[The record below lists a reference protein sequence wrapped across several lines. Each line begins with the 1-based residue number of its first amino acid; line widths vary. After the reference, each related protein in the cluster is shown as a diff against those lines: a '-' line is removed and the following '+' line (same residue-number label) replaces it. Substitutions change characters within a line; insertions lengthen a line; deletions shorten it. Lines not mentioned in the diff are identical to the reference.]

1 MMYKKQNLPELTLRG
16 LVLGSILTIIFTA
29 SNVYLG
35 LKVGLTFSS
44 SIPAVVISMAVLSLF
59 KTSNILENNM
69 IQTQASAAGTL
80 SSVIFVIPGLF
91 MCGYWSEFPLW
102 QTFMICLCGGGLGVL
117 FTIPLRRTMVVE
129 SKLAYPEGRAAAE
142 ILKVANK
149 DQSSKKGKQGIK
161 EIALGSFI
169 AAIFSLLS
177 NGFKLAASESNFAF
191 IWNKMAF
198 GFSMGYSLALLGAGY
213 LVGLAGAI
221 ALFVGMFLAWGIF
234 TPYLSNFEFD
244 SAKNAVDLASSVW
257 SSKVRLIGTGAIAIA
272 ALWTLIELL
281 KPVIEGIKEIV
292 KNVKITKAALW
303 TLIELLKPVIEGIKE
318 IVKNVKITNQEKNE
332 RTNIDLS
339 LKSIFILFVLMVVGL
354 FITFYSFVE
363 DANLSIYYQ
372 MLFSF
377 VGTLVSVLIGFFVAA
392 ACGYMAGLVGSS
404 SSPIS
409 GIGLIGVIISSIVF
423 LVLGVEL
430 FQDPML
436 SKFAVALAIFT
447 TSVILATAAISND
460 NLQDLK
466 TGHLVGA
473 TPWKQQVALL
483 VGCVFGALAIVPVL
497 NLLYQAYGFV
507 GAMPREGMDA
517 SSALA
522 APQANLMSTIAQG
535 IFHHNIE
542 WGYMAFG
549 VFVGILMIIID
560 KILRRT
566 QKMSLPPLAVG
577 IGIYLPPA
585 VNIPLVIGGIL
596 KYIVMQHLTK
606 KYAKNSHKEEKLAS
620 CEQRGTLFASGLIVG
635 ESIFGVIIA
644 GITVFSVSMGGSE
657 NPLALNLANFHDSE
671 LFALIF
677 FVGVVLYFIKRI
689 VKKDA

>member
-69 IQTQASAAGTL
+69 VQTQASAAGTL

-117 FTIPLRRTMVVE
+117 FTIPLRRAMVVE

-257 SSKVRLIGTGAIAIA
+257 SSKVRLIGTGAIAI
-272 ALWTLIELL
+272 
-281 KPVIEGIKEIV
+281 
-292 KNVKITKAALW
+292 AALW

-560 KILRRT
+560 KILKGT

-620 CEQRGTLFASGLIVG
+620 CEQRATLFASGLIVG

>member
-1 MMYKKQNLPELTLRG
+1 MQKTYSLPELTLRG
-16 LVLGSILTIIFTA
+16 LLLGSILTIIFTA

-69 IQTQASAAGTL
+69 VQTQASAAGTL

-117 FTIPLRRTMVVE
+117 FTIPLRRAMVVE

-198 GFSMGYSLALLGAGY
+198 GFSAGYSLALLGAGY
-213 LVGLAGAI
+213 LVGLAGVI

-257 SSKVRLIGTGAIAIA
+257 SSKVRLIGTGAIAI
-272 ALWTLIELL
+272 
-281 KPVIEGIKEIV
+281 
-292 KNVKITKAALW
+292 AALW

-560 KILRRT
+560 KILKGT

-585 VNIPLVIGGIL
+585 INIPLVIGGIL

>member
-1 MMYKKQNLPELTLRG
+1 MQKTYSLPELTLRG
-16 LVLGSILTIIFTA
+16 LLLGSILTIIFTA

-69 IQTQASAAGTL
+69 VQTQASAAGTL

-117 FTIPLRRTMVVE
+117 FTIPLRRAMVVE

-292 KNVKITKAALW
+292 KNVKIT
-303 TLIELLKPVIEGIKE
+303 
-318 IVKNVKITNQEKNE
+318 NQEKNE

-409 GIGLIGVIISSIVF
+409 GIGLIGIIVSSLVI
-423 LVLGVEL
+423 LLLGANL
-430 FQDPML
+430 FDDPML
-436 SKFAVALAIFT
+436 SKFAIALAIFT
-447 TSVILATAAISND
+447 TSVIVATAAISND

-466 TGHLVGA
+466 TGYLVGA

-483 VGCVFGALAIVPVL
+483 IGCVFGALAIVPVL

-507 GAMPREGMDA
+507 GAMPREGMDL

-535 IFHHNIE
+535 IFNHNIE
-542 WGYMAFG
+542 WSYMAFG

-596 KYIVMQHLTK
+596 KYIVMQYLTK

>member
-1 MMYKKQNLPELTLRG
+1 MYKKQNLPELTLRG
-16 LVLGSILTIIFTA
+16 LILGSILTIIFTA

-69 IQTQASAAGTL
+69 VQTQASAAGTL

-117 FTIPLRRTMVVE
+117 FTIPLRRAMVVE
-129 SKLAYPEGRAAAE
+129 SKLTYPEGRAAAE

-149 DQSSKKGKQGIK
+149 DQSNKKGKQGIK

-257 SSKVRLIGTGAIAIA
+257 SSKVRLIGTGAIAI
-272 ALWTLIELL
+272 
-281 KPVIEGIKEIV
+281 
-292 KNVKITKAALW
+292 AALW

-560 KILRRT
+560 KILKGT

>member
-16 LVLGSILTIIFTA
+16 LILGSILTIIFTA

-44 SIPAVVISMAVLSLF
+44 SIPAVVISTAVLSLF

-69 IQTQASAAGTL
+69 VQTQASAAGTL

-257 SSKVRLIGTGAIAIA
+257 SSKVRLIGTGAIAI
-272 ALWTLIELL
+272 
-281 KPVIEGIKEIV
+281 
-292 KNVKITKAALW
+292 AALW

>member
-16 LVLGSILTIIFTA
+16 LILGSILTIIFTA

-69 IQTQASAAGTL
+69 VQTQASAAGTL

-117 FTIPLRRTMVVE
+117 FTIPLRRAMVVE

-149 DQSSKKGKQGIK
+149 DQSNKKGKQGIK

-292 KNVKITKAALW
+292 KNVKIT
-303 TLIELLKPVIEGIKE
+303 
-318 IVKNVKITNQEKNE
+318 NQEKNE

-430 FQDPML
+430 FQDPMF

-507 GAMPREGMDA
+507 GAMPREGMDT

-560 KILRRT
+560 KILKGT

-596 KYIVMQHLTK
+596 KYIVMQYLTK

>member
-1 MMYKKQNLPELTLRG
+1 MYKKQNLPELTLRG

-69 IQTQASAAGTL
+69 VQTQASAAGTL

-292 KNVKITKAALW
+292 KNVKIT
-303 TLIELLKPVIEGIKE
+303 
-318 IVKNVKITNQEKNE
+318 NQEKNE

-354 FITFYSFVE
+354 FITFYSFIE

-560 KILRRT
+560 KILKGT

>member
-1 MMYKKQNLPELTLRG
+1 MYKKQNLPELTLRG
-16 LVLGSILTIIFTA
+16 LILGSILTIIFTA

-69 IQTQASAAGTL
+69 VQTQASAAGTL

-257 SSKVRLIGTGAIAIA
+257 SSKVRLIGTGAIAI
-272 ALWTLIELL
+272 
-281 KPVIEGIKEIV
+281 
-292 KNVKITKAALW
+292 AALW

-560 KILRRT
+560 KILKGT

-577 IGIYLPPA
+577 IDIYLPPA

>member
-16 LVLGSILTIIFTA
+16 LILGSILTIIFTA

-69 IQTQASAAGTL
+69 VQTQASAAGTL

-244 SAKNAVDLASSVW
+244 SAKNAVDLASGVW

-281 KPVIEGIKEIV
+281 KPVIK
-292 KNVKITKAALW
+292 
-303 TLIELLKPVIEGIKE
+303 GIKE

-560 KILRRT
+560 KILKGT

>member
-1 MMYKKQNLPELTLRG
+1 MYKKQNLPELTLRG

-69 IQTQASAAGTL
+69 VQTQASAAGTL

-257 SSKVRLIGTGAIAIA
+257 SSKVRLIGTGAIAI
-272 ALWTLIELL
+272 
-281 KPVIEGIKEIV
+281 
-292 KNVKITKAALW
+292 AALW

-560 KILRRT
+560 KILKGA

>member
-292 KNVKITKAALW
+292 KNVKIT
-303 TLIELLKPVIEGIKE
+303 
-318 IVKNVKITNQEKNE
+318 NQEKNE

-560 KILRRT
+560 KILKGT

>member
-1 MMYKKQNLPELTLRG
+1 MYKKQNLPELTLRG
-16 LVLGSILTIIFTA
+16 LILGSILTIIFTA

-69 IQTQASAAGTL
+69 VQTQASAAGTL

-117 FTIPLRRTMVVE
+117 FTIPLRRAMVVE

-149 DQSSKKGKQGIK
+149 DQSNKKGKQGIK

-292 KNVKITKAALW
+292 KNVKIT
-303 TLIELLKPVIEGIKE
+303 
-318 IVKNVKITNQEKNE
+318 NQEKNE

-339 LKSIFILFVLMVVGL
+339 LKSIFVLFVLMVAGL

-363 DANLSIYYQ
+363 NANLSIYYQ

-447 TSVILATAAISND
+447 TGVILATAAISND

-473 TPWKQQVALL
+473 TPWKQQVVLL

-577 IGIYLPPA
+577 IGIYLPPV
-585 VNIPLVIGGIL
+585 VNIPLIIGGIL
-596 KYIVMQHLTK
+596 KYIVMQYLTK

-657 NPLALNLANFHDSE
+657 NPLALNLTNFHDSE

>member
-1 MMYKKQNLPELTLRG
+1 MYKKQNLPELTLRG
-16 LVLGSILTIIFTA
+16 LILGSILTIIFTA

-69 IQTQASAAGTL
+69 VQTQASAAGTL

-292 KNVKITKAALW
+292 KNVKIT
-303 TLIELLKPVIEGIKE
+303 
-318 IVKNVKITNQEKNE
+318 NQEKNE

-339 LKSIFILFVLMVVGL
+339 LKSIFILFVLMVAGL

-560 KILRRT
+560 KILKGT

-644 GITVFSVSMGGSE
+644 GITVFSVSMGGRKS
-657 NPLALNLANFHDSE
+657 FS
-671 LFALIF
+671 FKF
-677 FVGVVLYFIKRI
+677 SKFS
-689 VKKDA
+689 

>member
-1 MMYKKQNLPELTLRG
+1 
-16 LVLGSILTIIFTA
+16 
-29 SNVYLG
+29 
-35 LKVGLTFSS
+35 
-44 SIPAVVISMAVLSLF
+44 
-59 KTSNILENNM
+59 
-69 IQTQASAAGTL
+69 
-80 SSVIFVIPGLF
+80 
-91 MCGYWSEFPLW
+91 
-102 QTFMICLCGGGLGVL
+102 MICLCGGGLGVL
-117 FTIPLRRTMVVE
+117 FTIPLRRAMVVE

-257 SSKVRLIGTGAIAIA
+257 SSKVRLIGTGAIAI
-272 ALWTLIELL
+272 
-281 KPVIEGIKEIV
+281 
-292 KNVKITKAALW
+292 AALW

-542 WGYMAFG
+542 WGYIAFG
-549 VFVGILMIIID
+549 VVVGIFIIIID
-560 KILRRT
+560 KILR
-566 QKMSLPPLAVG
+566 KNGNLSLPPLAVG
-577 IGIYLPPA
+577 IGIYLPPS

-596 KYIVMQHLTK
+596 KYFVMRYLAN
-606 KYAKNSHKEEKLAS
+606 KYQNNSHKNEKIATH
-620 CEQRGTLFASGLIVG
+620 EQKGTLFASGLIVG

-644 GITVFSVSMGGSE
+644 AITVFSVSMGGSE
-657 NPLALNLANFHDSE
+657 SPLKLSFLNIHNNE
-671 LFALIF
+671 LLGLIF
-677 FVGVVLYFIKRI
+677 FIGVILYFIKRI
-689 VKKDA
+689 VKIH

>member
-1 MMYKKQNLPELTLRG
+1 MYKKQNLPELTLRG
-16 LVLGSILTIIFTA
+16 LILGSILTIIFTA

-69 IQTQASAAGTL
+69 VQTQASAAGTL

-169 AAIFSLLS
+169 AAIF

-257 SSKVRLIGTGAIAIA
+257 SSKVRLIGTGAIAI
-272 ALWTLIELL
+272 
-281 KPVIEGIKEIV
+281 
-292 KNVKITKAALW
+292 AALW

-560 KILRRT
+560 KILKGT

-585 VNIPLVIGGIL
+585 INIPLVIGGIL

>member
-1 MMYKKQNLPELTLRG
+1 LI
-16 LVLGSILTIIFTA
+16 LGSILTIIFTA

-69 IQTQASAAGTL
+69 VQTQASAAGTL

-234 TPYLSNFEFD
+234 TPYLSNCEFD
-244 SAKNAVDLASSVW
+244 STKNAVDLASSVW
-257 SSKVRLIGTGAIAIA
+257 SSKVRLIGTGAIAI
-272 ALWTLIELL
+272 
-281 KPVIEGIKEIV
+281 
-292 KNVKITKAALW
+292 AALW

-560 KILRRT
+560 KILKGT

>member
-1 MMYKKQNLPELTLRG
+1 KKQNLPELTLRG

-69 IQTQASAAGTL
+69 VQTQASAAGTL

-257 SSKVRLIGTGAIAIA
+257 SSKVRLIGTGAIAI
-272 ALWTLIELL
+272 
-281 KPVIEGIKEIV
+281 
-292 KNVKITKAALW
+292 AALW

>member
-69 IQTQASAAGTL
+69 VQTQASAAGTL

-292 KNVKITKAALW
+292 KNVKIT
-303 TLIELLKPVIEGIKE
+303 
-318 IVKNVKITNQEKNE
+318 NQEKNE

-377 VGTLVSVLIGFFVAA
+377 VETLVSVLIGFFVAA

-560 KILRRT
+560 KILKGT

>member
-16 LVLGSILTIIFTA
+16 LILGSILTIIFTA

-69 IQTQASAAGTL
+69 VQTQASAAGTL

-117 FTIPLRRTMVVE
+117 FTIPLRRAMVVE

-149 DQSSKKGKQGIK
+149 DQSNKKGKQGIK

-257 SSKVRLIGTGAIAIA
+257 SSKVRLIGTGAIAI
-272 ALWTLIELL
+272 
-281 KPVIEGIKEIV
+281 
-292 KNVKITKAALW
+292 AALW

-560 KILRRT
+560 KILKGI

>member
-16 LVLGSILTIIFTA
+16 LILGSILTIIFTA

-69 IQTQASAAGTL
+69 VQTQASAAGTL

-292 KNVKITKAALW
+292 KNVKIT
-303 TLIELLKPVIEGIKE
+303 
-318 IVKNVKITNQEKNE
+318 NQEKNE

-339 LKSIFILFVLMVVGL
+339 LKSIFILFVLMVAGL

-560 KILRRT
+560 KILKGT

-596 KYIVMQHLTK
+596 KYIVIQHLTK

-644 GITVFSVSMGGSE
+644 GITVFSVSMDGSE

>member
-69 IQTQASAAGTL
+69 VQTQASAAGTL

-102 QTFMICLCGGGLGVL
+102 QTFMIYLCGGGLGVL

-257 SSKVRLIGTGAIAIA
+257 SSKVRLIGTGAIAI
-272 ALWTLIELL
+272 
-281 KPVIEGIKEIV
+281 
-292 KNVKITKAALW
+292 AALW

-560 KILRRT
+560 KILKGT

>member
-16 LVLGSILTIIFTA
+16 LILGSILTIIFTA

-69 IQTQASAAGTL
+69 VQTQASAAGTL

-292 KNVKITKAALW
+292 KNVKIT
-303 TLIELLKPVIEGIKE
+303 
-318 IVKNVKITNQEKNE
+318 NQEKNE

-483 VGCVFGALAIVPVL
+483 VDCVFGALAIVPVL

>member
-1 MMYKKQNLPELTLRG
+1 MYKKQNLPELTLRG
-16 LVLGSILTIIFTA
+16 LILGSILTIIFTA

-69 IQTQASAAGTL
+69 VQTQASAAGTL

-257 SSKVRLIGTGAIAIA
+257 SSKVRLIGTGAIAI
-272 ALWTLIELL
+272 
-281 KPVIEGIKEIV
+281 
-292 KNVKITKAALW
+292 AALW

-560 KILRRT
+560 KILKGT

-677 FVGVVLYFIKRI
+677 FVGVVL
-689 VKKDA
+689 

>member
-1 MMYKKQNLPELTLRG
+1 MYKKQNLPELTLRG

-69 IQTQASAAGTL
+69 VQTQASAAGTL

-292 KNVKITKAALW
+292 KNVKIT
-303 TLIELLKPVIEGIKE
+303 
-318 IVKNVKITNQEKNE
+318 NQEKNE

-339 LKSIFILFVLMVVGL
+339 LKSIFILFVLMVAGL

-560 KILRRT
+560 KILKGT

-596 KYIVMQHLTK
+596 KYIIMQHLTK

>member
-1 MMYKKQNLPELTLRG
+1 MYKKQNLPELTLRG
-16 LVLGSILTIIFTA
+16 LVLGGILTIIFTA

-69 IQTQASAAGTL
+69 VQTQASAAGTL

-292 KNVKITKAALW
+292 KNVKIT
-303 TLIELLKPVIEGIKE
+303 
-318 IVKNVKITNQEKNE
+318 NQEKNE

-339 LKSIFILFVLMVVGL
+339 LKSIFILFVLMVAGL

>member
-16 LVLGSILTIIFTA
+16 LILGSILTIIFTA

-69 IQTQASAAGTL
+69 VQTQASAAGTL

-292 KNVKITKAALW
+292 KNVKIT
-303 TLIELLKPVIEGIKE
+303 
-318 IVKNVKITNQEKNE
+318 NQEKNE

-483 VGCVFGALAIVPVL
+483 VGCVFGALAIVSVL

>member
-16 LVLGSILTIIFTA
+16 LILGSILTIIFTA

-69 IQTQASAAGTL
+69 VQTQASAAGTL

-292 KNVKITKAALW
+292 KNVKIT
-303 TLIELLKPVIEGIKE
+303 
-318 IVKNVKITNQEKNE
+318 NQEKNE

-354 FITFYSFVE
+354 FITFYSFAE

-560 KILRRT
+560 KILKGT

>member
-1 MMYKKQNLPELTLRG
+1 MQKTYSLPELTLRG
-16 LVLGSILTIIFTA
+16 LLLGSILTIIFTA

-69 IQTQASAAGTL
+69 VQTQASAAGTL

-117 FTIPLRRTMVVE
+117 FTIPLRRAMVVE

-149 DQSSKKGKQGIK
+149 DQSNKKGKQGIK

-257 SSKVRLIGTGAIAIA
+257 SSKVRLIGTGAIAI
-272 ALWTLIELL
+272 
-281 KPVIEGIKEIV
+281 
-292 KNVKITKAALW
+292 AALW

-606 KYAKNSHKEEKLAS
+606 KYAKNSHKEEKLVS

>member
-1 MMYKKQNLPELTLRG
+1 KQNLPELTLRG
-16 LVLGSILTIIFTA
+16 LILGSILTIIFTA

-69 IQTQASAAGTL
+69 VQTQASAAGTL

-257 SSKVRLIGTGAIAIA
+257 SSKVRLIGTGAIAI
-272 ALWTLIELL
+272 
-281 KPVIEGIKEIV
+281 
-292 KNVKITKAALW
+292 AALW

-560 KILRRT
+560 KILKGT

-644 GITVFSVSMGGSE
+644 GIAVFSVSMGGSE

>member
-16 LVLGSILTIIFTA
+16 LILGSILTIIFTA

-69 IQTQASAAGTL
+69 VQTQASAAGTL

-257 SSKVRLIGTGAIAIA
+257 SSKVRLIGTGAIAI
-272 ALWTLIELL
+272 
-281 KPVIEGIKEIV
+281 
-292 KNVKITKAALW
+292 AALW

-620 CEQRGTLFASGLIVG
+620 CEQRGTLFASGLILG

>member
-1 MMYKKQNLPELTLRG
+1 MYKKQNLPELTLRG

-69 IQTQASAAGTL
+69 VQTQASAAGTL

-292 KNVKITKAALW
+292 KNVKIT
-303 TLIELLKPVIEGIKE
+303 
-318 IVKNVKITNQEKNE
+318 NQEKNE

-507 GAMPREGMDA
+507 GAMPREGTDA

>member
-1 MMYKKQNLPELTLRG
+1 MYKKQNLPELTLRG

-69 IQTQASAAGTL
+69 VQTQASAAGTL

-292 KNVKITKAALW
+292 KNVKIT
-303 TLIELLKPVIEGIKE
+303 
-318 IVKNVKITNQEKNE
+318 NQEKNE

-447 TSVILATAAISND
+447 TYSVILATAAISND

-560 KILRRT
+560 KILKGT

>member
-16 LVLGSILTIIFTA
+16 LILGSILTIIFTA

-69 IQTQASAAGTL
+69 VQTQASAAGTL

-117 FTIPLRRTMVVE
+117 FTIPLRRAMVVE

-257 SSKVRLIGTGAIAIA
+257 SSKVRLIGTGAIAI
-272 ALWTLIELL
+272 
-281 KPVIEGIKEIV
+281 
-292 KNVKITKAALW
+292 AALW

>member
-292 KNVKITKAALW
+292 KNVKIT
-303 TLIELLKPVIEGIKE
+303 
-318 IVKNVKITNQEKNE
+318 NQEKNE

-483 VGCVFGALAIVPVL
+483 VGCVFGTLAIVPVL

-542 WGYMAFG
+542 WGYIAFG

>member
-1 MMYKKQNLPELTLRG
+1 MYKKQNLPELTLRG
-16 LVLGSILTIIFTA
+16 LILGSILTIIFTA

-69 IQTQASAAGTL
+69 VQTQASAAGTL

-117 FTIPLRRTMVVE
+117 FTIPLRRAMVVE

-149 DQSSKKGKQGIK
+149 DQSNKKGKQGIK

-244 SAKNAVDLASSVW
+244 SAKNAVDLASSVR
-257 SSKVRLIGTGAIAIA
+257 SSKVRLIGTGAIAI
-272 ALWTLIELL
+272 
-281 KPVIEGIKEIV
+281 
-292 KNVKITKAALW
+292 AALW

-507 GAMPREGMDA
+507 GAMPREGMDT

-596 KYIVMQHLTK
+596 KFIVMQYLTK

>member
-16 LVLGSILTIIFTA
+16 LILGSILTIIFTA

-69 IQTQASAAGTL
+69 VQTQASAAGTL

-257 SSKVRLIGTGAIAIA
+257 SSKVRLIGTGAIAI
-272 ALWTLIELL
+272 
-281 KPVIEGIKEIV
+281 
-292 KNVKITKAALW
+292 AALW

-560 KILRRT
+560 KILKGT

-577 IGIYLPPA
+577 IGIYFPPA

>member
-1 MMYKKQNLPELTLRG
+1 MYKKQNLPELTLRG
-16 LVLGSILTIIFTA
+16 LILGSILTIIFTA

-69 IQTQASAAGTL
+69 VQTQASAAGTL

-292 KNVKITKAALW
+292 KNVKIT
-303 TLIELLKPVIEGIKE
+303 
-318 IVKNVKITNQEKNE
+318 NQEKNE

-507 GAMPREGMDA
+507 GAMPREGTDA

-560 KILRRT
+560 KILKGT

>member
-16 LVLGSILTIIFTA
+16 LILGSILTIIFTA

-69 IQTQASAAGTL
+69 VQTQASAAGTL

-117 FTIPLRRTMVVE
+117 FTIPLRRAMVVE

-149 DQSSKKGKQGIK
+149 DQSNKKGKQGIK

-257 SSKVRLIGTGAIAIA
+257 SSKVRLIGTGAIAI
-272 ALWTLIELL
+272 
-281 KPVIEGIKEIV
+281 
-292 KNVKITKAALW
+292 AALW

-507 GAMPREGMDA
+507 GAMPREGMDT